1 MRWAFG
7 YLAKMKAVRI
17 LSRRENTEDYKQSLR
32 GDENVR

>member
-7 YLAKMKAVRI
+7 YLAKMKAVHI
-17 LSRRENTEDYKQSLR
+17 LSRRENTEGWEQALR